1 MDLPTARQTVG
12 TVLLQ
17 ALTPRQSAMSRRRA
31 VQLVAVDRLPFAPDT
46 GIGEPDGSVP
56 IRWRASVRVTLLR
69 AALIPA
75 TLILFV
81 LVGGFLAQVPWATG
95 LWPWPAEPLSYIFI
109 ASILAAIAVPVL
121 WIALTGEAAAI
132 RAGALDLTV
141 MYGGMFVYVL
151 TLIGNPHEPR
161 LWPYAL
167 AFGLAAA
174 GSAGAFL
181 LARPV
186 PWDDPRSMPQ
196 PVRLSFGAFAMVLTG
211 AGVALLVHAGI
222 FPWQLGPETSVMFGL
237 VFLSAATYFTYGA
250 LDPHWGNAVGQLAG
264 FLAYDLV
271 LLAPYL
277 EHFNTA
283 HGGPLVSLVIY
294 VAFLVYSGALASY
307 YLFASNATRI
317 RLALVGSES
326 LSAISEV
333 SWECQQE
340 G

>member
-1 MDLPTARQTVG
+1 MTHLTRGA
-12 TVLLQ
+12 VL
-17 ALTPRQSAMSRRRA
+17 M
-31 VQLVAVDRLPFAPDT
+31 
-46 GIGEPDGSVP
+46 
-56 IRWRASVRVTLLR
+56 R

-75 TLILFV
+75 ALILFV
-81 LVGGFLAQVPWATG
+81 LVSGFLAQVPWAAD
-95 LWPWPAEPLSYIFI
+95 LWPWPAKPLSYIFI

-151 TLIGNPHEPR
+151 TLIGDPREPR
-161 LWPYAL
+161 LWTYAL

-181 LARPV
+181 FARQI
-186 PWDDPRSMPQ
+186 PWADPRPMPR
-196 PVRLSFGAFAMVLTG
+196 PVRLSFGAFAMILIG
-211 AGVALLVHAGI
+211 AGVALLLQASI
-222 FPWQLGPETSVMFGL
+222 FPWRLGAETSVMFGL
-237 VFLSAATYFTYGA
+237 VFLGAATYFIYGA

-271 LLAPYL
+271 LLAPFL

-283 HGGPLVSLVIY
+283 QGGSLVSLIIY
-294 VAFLVYSGALASY
+294 VAFLVYSGTLASY

-317 RLALVGSES
+317 RLALIGSDSSSVLHRDCRPEHRD
-326 LSAISEV
+326 A
-333 SWECQQE
+333 
-340 G
+340 